1 MAASRKP
8 PRVRANHQDF
18 QLRNLRIIEPNEVT
32 HLGDTGVETDSR
44 MPPKVTS
51 ELLRQLRQAMR
62 NSEYVTEPIQA
73 YIIPSGDAHQSEYI
87 APCDCRRA
95 FVSGFDGSAG
105 TAIITEEHAAMW
117 TDGRYFLQAA
127 KQMDSNWTLM
137 KMGLKDTPTQE
148 DWLVS
153 VLPEGSRVG
162 VDPLI
167 IPTDYWKKMAKV
179 LRSAGHH
186 LIPVK
191 ENLVDKIWTDRPE
204 RPCKPLLTLGVDY
217 TGISWKDKVADLRL
231 KMAERNVM
239 WFVVTALDEIAW
251 LFNLRGSDVEHN
263 PVFFSYAIIGLET
276 IMLFIDGDRIDAP
289 SVKEHLLLDLGLEAE
304 YRIQVHPYKSILSE
318 LKALCAD
325 LSPREKVWVSDKAS
339 YAVSETIP
347 KDHRCCMP
355 YTPIC
360 IAKAVKNSAE
370 SEGMRRA
377 HIKDAVALCELFNWL
392 EKEVPKG
399 GVTEISAADKA
410 EEFRRQQA
418 DFVDLSFPTI
428 SSTGPNG
435 AIIHYA
441 PVPETNRTLS
451 LDEVYLIDSGAQY
464 KDGTT
469 DVTRTMH
476 FGTPTAYEKECFTYV
491 LKGHIAVSAAVF
503 PTGTK
508 GHLLDSFARSALW
521 DSGLDY
527 LHGTGHGVGSFLNV
541 HEGPCGISYKTF
553 SDEPLEAGM
562 IVTDEPGYY
571 EDGAFGIR
579 IENVVLVVPVKTKY
593 NFNNRG
599 SLTFEPLTLVPIQTK
614 MIDVDSLTDK
624 EELWNGIL
632 PARSLF
638 CLFQLTGWLRCKG
651 MKPHR
656 CEQELLA

>member
-18 QLRNLRIIEPNEVT
+18 QLRNLRIIEPNEVI
-32 HLGDTGVETDSR
+32 HLGDTGGKTGCR
-44 MPPKVTS
+44 MAPKVTS

-62 NSEYVTEPIQA
+62 NLEYVTEPIQA

-105 TAIITEEHAAMW
+105 TAIITGEHAAMW

-137 KMGLKDTPTQE
+137 KMDLKDTPTQE

-204 RPCKPLLTLGVDY
+204 RPCKALLTLGLDY
-217 TGISWKDKVADLRL
+217 TGISWKDKIADLRL
-231 KMAERNVM
+231 KMAERNIV

-304 YRIQVHPYKSILSE
+304 YRIQVLPYKSILSQ
-318 LKALCAD
+318 LKSLCAD
-325 LSPREKVWVSDKAS
+325 LSPREKVWISDKAS
-339 YAVSETIP
+339 YAVSEAIP

-360 IAKAVKNSAE
+360 IAKAVKNAAE
-370 SEGMRRA
+370 SEGMRQT

-399 GVTEISAADKA
+399 GMTEISAADKA
-410 EEFRRQQA
+410 EEFRRR
-418 DFVDLSFPTI
+418 SI
-428 SSTGPNG
+428 
-435 AIIHYA
+435 
-441 PVPETNRTLS
+441 
-451 LDEVYLIDSGAQY
+451 

-469 DVTRTMH
+469 DVSRTMH

-491 LKGHIAVSAAVF
+491 LKGHISVSAAIF
-503 PTGTK
+503 LTGTK

-599 SLTFEPLTLVPIQTK
+599 SLTFEPLTLVRIQTK
-614 MIDVDSLTDK
+614 MIDVESLTDK
-624 EELWNGIL
+624 ECDWLNNYHLTCRDVIGKELQKQGRQEAL
-632 PARSLF
+632 E
-638 CLFQLTGWLRCKG
+638 WLIRETQPISKQ
-651 MKPHR
+651 H
-656 CEQELLA
+656 

>member
-1 MAASRKP
+1 LRASRFP
-8 PRVRANHQDF
+8 LANYQDF
-18 QLRNLRIIEPNEVT
+18 QLKNLRIIEPNEAT
-32 HLGDTGVETDSR
+32 HSGHPGVETDSR
-44 MPPKVTS
+44 MAPKVTS

-62 NSEYVTEPIQA
+62 NLEYVTEPIQA
-73 YIIPSGDAHQSEYI
+73 YIIPSGDAHQKPFSSLCSP
-87 APCDCRRA
+87 A
-95 FVSGFDGSAG
+95 VG
-105 TAIITEEHAAMW
+105 TAIVTEEHAAMW

-153 VLPEGSRVG
+153 TTCVFSS
-162 VDPLI
+162 
-167 IPTDYWKKMAKV
+167 DYWKKMA
-179 LRSAGHH
+179 
-186 LIPVK
+186 K

-204 RPCKPLLTLGVDY
+204 RPCKPLITLGLDY
-217 TGISWKDKVADLRL
+217 TGQVVDLRL
-231 KMAERNVM
+231 KMAERNVV
-239 WFVVTALDEIAW
+239 WFVVTALDEIACECSG
-251 LFNLRGSDVEHN
+251 FTVGVCY
-263 PVFFSYAIIGLET
+263 PVSALVLWESV
-276 IMLFIDGDRIDAP
+276 LFIDGDRTDVP

-304 YRIQVHPYKSILSE
+304 YRIQVLPYKSILSE
-318 LKALCAD
+318 LKTLCAS

-339 YAVSETIP
+339 YAVSEAIP

-593 NFNNRG
+593 NFSNRG
-599 SLTFEPLTLVPIQTK
+599 SLTFDPLTLVPIQTK

-624 EELWNGIL
+624 ECDWLNNYHLTCRDVIGKELQKQGRQEAL
-632 PARSLF
+632 E
-638 CLFQLTGWLRCKG
+638 WLIRETQPISKQ
-651 MKPHR
+651 H
-656 CEQELLA
+656 